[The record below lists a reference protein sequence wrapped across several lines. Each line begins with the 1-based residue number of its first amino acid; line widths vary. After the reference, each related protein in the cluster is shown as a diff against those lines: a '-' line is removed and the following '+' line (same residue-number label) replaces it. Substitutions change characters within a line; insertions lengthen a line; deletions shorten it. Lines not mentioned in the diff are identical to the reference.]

1 MTAYCEYLRR
11 RRELLISRAAAQR
24 SEIAYTVTRLQGSMH
39 MVDRL
44 FGLGRSSL
52 RLVPMFMPVLA
63 VAGGLLLWGV
73 PRGKLWRWGGRLF
86 AAWKLL
92 RYLRRHWAG
101 S

>member
-1 MTAYCEYLRR
+1 MSAYQEYLRR

-24 SEIAYTVTRLQGSMH
+24 SEIAYTVTRLQGAVH

-52 RLVPMFMPVLA
+52 RLVPMFTPGLA

-73 PRGKLWRWGGRLF
+73 PRRKLWRWGGRLL
-86 AAWKLL
+86 AAWKLF
-92 RYLRRHWAG
+92 RFLRRHRA
-101 S
+101 